1 MLLSAIVNQIV
12 ASVGDRAFDIAQIT
26 GARLLQAGPP
36 RGILPG
42 PRSPQYGQ
50 QTAGAIAK

>member
-36 RGILPG
+36 RGILYG